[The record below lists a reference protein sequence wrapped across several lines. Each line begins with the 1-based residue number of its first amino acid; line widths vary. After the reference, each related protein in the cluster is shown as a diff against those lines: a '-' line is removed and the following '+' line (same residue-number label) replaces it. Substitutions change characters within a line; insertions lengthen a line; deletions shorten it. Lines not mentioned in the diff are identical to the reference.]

1 MSHTLVRI
9 LIDDDGLDV
18 DSPQWHL
25 LETDGGGPHALC
37 TGEFVGEGES
47 GCVFET
53 NEVQR
58 GVPCARCRAIIK
70 RHKVIAL

>member
-1 MSHTLVRI
+1 MSHTLVKI
-9 LIDDDGLDV
+9 IIDDDGFKV
-18 DSPQWHL
+18 DKPQWHL

-53 NEVQR
+53 RDVQR
-58 GVPCARCRAIIK
+58 GIPCDRCRAIIM
-70 RHKVIAL
+70 RHKTLVL